1 MMHSQPKSPASHLAA
16 PTLDYAMPQRR
27 RLTIGLLTLWL
38 AGLSLLFALWDIAAF
53 CVDAFPKTALNYVPF
68 LGTPLLCFAGF
79 IAGAIGWI
87 ARRKTDGD
95 RCLLGAIVCLAAFI
109 GSSFAIGRVLS
120 GYR

>member
-1 MMHSQPKSPASHLAA
+1 MMHPQSQSPESRPAA
-16 PTLDYAMPQRR
+16 RTLEYAMPGRR
-27 RLTIGLLTLWL
+27 RLTIGGLTLWL
-38 AGLSLLFALWDIAAF
+38 AGLSLLFAVWDIF
-53 CVDAFPKTALNYVPF
+53 VFYLDTFPKTALNYIPF

-109 GSSFAIGRVLS
+109 G
-120 GYR
+120 